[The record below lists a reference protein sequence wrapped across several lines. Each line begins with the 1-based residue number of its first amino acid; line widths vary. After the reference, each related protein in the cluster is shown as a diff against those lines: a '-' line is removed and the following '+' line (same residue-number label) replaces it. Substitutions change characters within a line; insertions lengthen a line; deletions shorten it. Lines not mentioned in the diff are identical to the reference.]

1 MSTPSVGIF
10 WSVPDATRSMLSR
23 SISRLSPRQLS
34 GRPMAAGKG
43 RSTRP
48 SICCILSAM
57 SMQQR
62 PLTQKQETF
71 VRKVAEGMAA
81 SRAYREAGYTATA
94 HAAEVMASKTL
105 RNAEVAARLAELRAE
120 QAKRHE
126 VTIDSLAREFDENR
140 AHALRVDQ
148 VAAAVQATAMKAKL
162 FGFMVDRQQVQVEH
176 MLRKP
181 SADENA
187 PAEMSLEDWQA
198 KYGGS
203 SGPGLADGRNG
214 KLIEHEH

>member
-176 MLRKP
+176 TLRKP

-187 PAEMSLEDWQA
+187 QP
-198 KYGGS
+198 
-203 SGPGLADGRNG
+203 R
-214 KLIEHEH
+214 

>member
-1 MSTPSVGIF
+1 M
-10 WSVPDATRSMLSR
+10 
-23 SISRLSPRQLS
+23 
-34 GRPMAAGKG
+34 
-43 RSTRP
+43 
-48 SICCILSAM
+48 LSAM

-62 PLTQKQETF
+62 PLTQKQENF
-71 VRKVAEGMAA
+71 VRKVAEGMPA
-81 SRAYREAGYTATA
+81 SRAYRDAGFAA
-94 HAAEVMASKTL
+94 SSGNSAEVLASRTL
-105 RNAEVAARLAELRAE
+105 RKVQVAARLAELRTE

-176 MLRKP
+176 TLRKP

-198 KYGGS
+198 KYGG
-203 SGPGLADGRNG
+203 GPGLAISGNG

>member
-1 MSTPSVGIF
+1 
-10 WSVPDATRSMLSR
+10 
-23 SISRLSPRQLS
+23 
-34 GRPMAAGKG
+34 MAK
-43 RSTRP
+43 
-48 SICCILSAM
+48 
-57 SMQQR
+57 QQR

-105 RNAEVAARLAELRAE
+105 RNDEVAARLAELRAE

-162 FGFMVDRQQVQVEH
+162 FGFMIDRQQVQVEH
-176 MLRKP
+176 TLRKP

-187 PAEMSLEDWQA
+187 PAEMSSLCRAAVTATSNKVWPV
-198 KYGGS
+198 GGNTPS
-203 SGPGLADGRNG
+203 HPPIGLSTWVDCRRFVIGTCG
-214 KLIEHEH
+214 GQ

>member
-1 MSTPSVGIF
+1 
-10 WSVPDATRSMLSR
+10 
-23 SISRLSPRQLS
+23 
-34 GRPMAAGKG
+34 MAK
-43 RSTRP
+43 
-48 SICCILSAM
+48 
-57 SMQQR
+57 QQR

-140 AHALRVDQ
+140 APR
-148 VAAAVQATAMKAKL
+148 
-162 FGFMVDRQQVQVEH
+162 
-176 MLRKP
+176 
-181 SADENA
+181 SASIRWA
-187 PAEMSLEDWQA
+187 RRFRP
-198 KYGGS
+198 
-203 SGPGLADGRNG
+203 RR
-214 KLIEHEH
+214 